1 MNYQTTPTFL
11 NTNVGYTLK
20 YKVDTLTLTAANGI
34 TDFNISVPCA
44 GVWIVS
50 GYIMFNNVYTATC
63 QSVYAQIINS
73 STIWELN
80 EIFQTGTLIWA
91 KSHSVSTVINTFLT
105 GTNTVILRVYNPRLW
120 PDFSS
125 SIGAWSV
132 TYNIYLVQ
140 IA

>member
-20 YKVDTLTLTAANGI
+20 YKVDTLTLTASQ

-50 GYIMFNNVYTATC
+50 GYITFNNVYTATC
-63 QSVYAQIINS
+63 QSVYAQINNS
-73 STIWELN
+73 SKIWELN

-91 KSHSVSTVINTFLT
+91 KSHSISTVINTFLS
-105 GTNTVILRVYNPRLW
+105 GTNTVILKVYNPRLW
-120 PDFSS
+120 PLELE

-132 TYNIYLVQ
+132 SYNIYLVR